1 MQETPPGLQF
11 GLVGSALLVLF
22 APGPFKVLVLMALL
36 GVG

>member
-1 MQETPPGLQF
+1 MQETTRVLEF

-22 APGPFKVLVLMALL
+22 APGPFKALGLMALI